1 MSTPKSIP
9 AVVLVALLTAACG
22 SDGQGGGAGPSADI
36 ARISEVRSTFGPQ
49 FQYRDIAPTG
59 IDPKLLQPQPVPEG
73 VRFQPPECAKYARGL
88 LPESGLKG
96 NMAAATAEGEGN
108 RFIAIAVETS
118 EPVALDDADKACNKV
133 EFSGPQ
139 VRGLVEAV
147 EAPAIEGARTS
158 ATHRV
163 VQTVVGGVPRTGELY
178 NYIASFDSYLV
189 IVTANPLVVPG
200 QRVVPVN
207 TQRARDLLSTAVADV
222 RG

>member
-1 MSTPKSIP
+1 MSTPKSLT
-9 AVVLVALLTAACG
+9 AVACVALLAPACG
-22 SDGQGGGAGPSADI
+22 SDAQAPGEDSTADI
-36 ARISEVRSTFGPQ
+36 ANISEVRSTFGPQ

-73 VRFQPPECAKYARGL
+73 VTFQPPECAKYARGL
-88 LPESGLKG
+88 LPEAGLKG

-118 EPVALDDADKACNKV
+118 EPIVLDEADQRCRKV

-147 EAPAIEGARTS
+147 EAPVIEGARTS

-178 NYIASFDSYLV
+178 NYVASFDSYLV
-189 IVTANPLVVPG
+189 IVTANPLVIPG

-207 TQRARDLLSTAVADV
+207 TQRARDLLSAAVADV

>member
-1 MSTPKSIP
+1 MSSPKSLP
-9 AVVLVALLTAACG
+9 TVVCAALLVSACG
-22 SDGQGGGAGPSADI
+22 SGGHAQSAQPTADI

-59 IDPKLLQPQPVPEG
+59 IDPKLLQPQPVPDG
-73 VRFQPPECAKYARGL
+73 VTFAPPECAKYARGL

-118 EPVALDDADKACNKV
+118 EPVAVDEADEKCKKV
-133 EFSGPQ
+133 EFRGPQ
-139 VRGLVEAV
+139 VRGLVEAA
-147 EAPAIEGARTS
+147 EAPAIDGARTS

-178 NYIASFDSYLV
+178 NYIASFDSFLV

-200 QRVVPVN
+200 QKVVPVN
-207 TQRARDLLSTAVADV
+207 TQRARDLLSAAVADV

>member
-1 MSTPKSIP
+1 MPSPKTI
-9 AVVLVALLTAACG
+9 AVLACAGLLAGCG
-22 SDGQGGGAGPSADI
+22 SGGQTEDELSTADI
-36 ARISEVRSTFGPQ
+36 AKISEVRSTFGPQ

-59 IDPKLLQPQPVPEG
+59 IDPKLLQPQGMPEG
-73 VRFQPPECAKYARGL
+73 VTFQPPECAKYARGL
-88 LPESGLKG
+88 LPEDGLKG

-118 EPVALDDADKACNKV
+118 EPVPVDDTDEACKKV
-133 EFSGPQ
+133 EFIGPQ

-147 EAPAIEGARTS
+147 EAPQIEGVRTS

-178 NYIASFDSYLV
+178 NYIASFGSYLV

-200 QRVVPVN
+200 RQVAPVD
-207 TQRARDLLSTAVADV
+207 TQRARDLLTAAVAAV
-222 RG
+222 KG